1 METDEA
7 QAYDKLR
14 EVLTELYGNRISD
27 QHKQFIAGIT
37 LLASLAYAG
46 KLGKGI
52 ESLQGALY
60 EQSY

>member
-7 QAYDKLR
+7 QTYAKLR
-14 EVLTELYGNRISD
+14 EVLTELYGNRIAD
-27 QHKQFIAGIT
+27 QHEQFIAGIT
-37 LLASLAYAG
+37 LLASLAHAG
-46 KLGKGI
+46 KLGRGI